1 MVEIV
6 GIFLPVEDISI
17 ASGDSGRNTK
27 YDKKV
32 YSVWYFTVCMH
43 VALRTKIE
51 GRKRNMI
58 PFQLM
63 YNTTLQNLL
72 KTFKKHRNK
81 ISAENK

>member
-1 MVEIV
+1 LVEIV

-51 GRKRNMI
+51 G
-58 PFQLM
+58 
-63 YNTTLQNLL
+63 
-72 KTFKKHRNK
+72 
-81 ISAENK
+81 